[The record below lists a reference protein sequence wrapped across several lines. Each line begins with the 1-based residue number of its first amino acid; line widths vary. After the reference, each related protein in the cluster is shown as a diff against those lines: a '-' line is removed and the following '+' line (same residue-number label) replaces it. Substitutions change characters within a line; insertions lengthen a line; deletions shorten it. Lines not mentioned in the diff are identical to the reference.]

1 MANINALLVIMRM
14 KSHCTFIYVSVLFG
28 LSTFF
33 LDKVITSFHW
43 RSVAGKAAQ
52 DGYETGEQV
61 WKGYHHHHHHHQK
74 GSSQH
79 GFVDP
84 HSRGEVSFTV
94 QFLPSL
100 EAACICGAHCEHA
113 PLGNV
118 YIRGYLQPVASK
130 IFQSTARH

>member
-1 MANINALLVIMRM
+1 M

-43 RSVAGKAAQ
+43 RSVAGKAAE

-61 WKGYHHHHHHHQK
+61 WEGYNHHHQK
-74 GSSQH
+74 GSSQR

-113 PLGNV
+113 PLGIV
-118 YIRGYLQPVASK
+118 HMQAFGILWRKDVRGYLQRVTCK
-130 IFQSTARH
+130 IFQSTAPH